1 MTYKDLFLGVHPAYI
16 NHTQHIHVPKNTT
29 LHTNTHV
36 RQIALGRGVEGLDD
50 LRAETDVRRSHS
62 YNTTN

>member
-16 NHTQHIHVPKNTT
+16 NRHTA
-29 LHTNTHV
+29 HTRPQKHMHKTTHV